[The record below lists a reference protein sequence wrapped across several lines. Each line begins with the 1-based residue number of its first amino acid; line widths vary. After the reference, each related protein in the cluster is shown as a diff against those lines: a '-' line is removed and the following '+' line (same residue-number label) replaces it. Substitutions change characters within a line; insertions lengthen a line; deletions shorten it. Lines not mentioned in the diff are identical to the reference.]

1 MSKPKLS
8 PKKSRSS
15 ANAAEAAVL
24 TTNEKILQDCYSLY
38 VDEEKGWIKR
48 PKPIKTVKWIDDPI
62 ICAVPS
68 AC

>member
-15 ANAAEAAVL
+15 ANDAEAAVL

-38 VDEEKGWIKR
+38 VDEEKGWNQR
-48 PKPIKTVKWIDDPI
+48 PKPVKILHVLF
-62 ICAVPS
+62 AVS
-68 AC
+68 VSQ